1 MKKYLIVLLAALV
14 MLTGQVALAAAQV
27 DSLQTVEIIADD
39 NVNIFDYSFFD
50 SASEGKLIF
59 TDLKNTYGG
68 GASMSVDINTDTGA
82 DKIIIEVSGAYH
94 GDNKD
99 VHTLSVSL
107 GSDHKGLMNVNIKNA
122 TPVVL
127 NIYNG
132 KLTIAAAGSKRV
144 VNNVTSFAGTL
155 TTQSISGTLN
165 VYNATE
171 TVDAGSSI
179 KTKNVNTDD
188 IGKIISIFK

>member
-1 MKKYLIVLLAALV
+1 
-14 MLTGQVALAAAQV
+14 
-27 DSLQTVEIIADD
+27 
-39 NVNIFDYSFFD
+39 
-50 SASEGKLIF
+50 ASEGKLIF

-107 GSDHKGLMNVNIKNA
+107 GSNHKGLMNVNIKNA

>member
-1 MKKYLIVLLAALV
+1 MKKYFMVLLAALI
-14 MLTGQVALAAAQV
+14 MMTGQVTFAAAAV
-27 DSLQTVEIIADD
+27 DSLQTVDIIADD
-39 NVNIFDYSFFD
+39 FVNIFDYSFFD
-50 SASEGKLIF
+50 SASEGKLVF
-59 TDLKNTYGG
+59 TDLKNTYGS
-68 GASMSVDINTDTGA
+68 GASMSVDINTDSGS
-82 DKIIIEVSGAYH
+82 DRIIIEIDGAFH

-107 GSDHKGLMNVNIKNA
+107 GSNYKGLLNVNIKKG
-122 TPVVL
+122 TPLVL

-144 VNNVTSFAGTL
+144 VSNVTSFAGTL
-155 TTQSISGTLN
+155 TTQSVSGTLN

-171 TVDAGSSI
+171 NVEAGSQV
-179 KTKNVNTDD
+179 KVKNVNTDD

>member
-82 DKIIIEVSGAYH
+82 DKIIIEVSG
-94 GDNKD
+94 G
-99 VHTLSVSL
+99 LSW
-107 GSDHKGLMNVNIKNA
+107 
-122 TPVVL
+122 
-127 NIYNG
+127 
-132 KLTIAAAGSKRV
+132 
-144 VNNVTSFAGTL
+144 
-155 TTQSISGTLN
+155 
-165 VYNATE
+165 
-171 TVDAGSSI
+171 
-179 KTKNVNTDD
+179 
-188 IGKIISIFK
+188 